1 MERVGDRNAGVN
13 PVPEQLENYRDR
25 AGFPIQCDWLLVVC
39 VAKEIRMSEMLNE
52 LPGIN
57 VTVVEPED
65 SEAVNKITQ
74 YDADVF
80 GFSRG
85 RLISILC
92 REKDSVTVMATNAH
106 DDSVCGYGTI
116 KQNIKGNALVGP
128 FYADNS
134 SIAELILYHMVKAFP
149 TAQSKGVTLMTV
161 DCNEDAIALVDKLG
175 FEREPGTARLYRSE
189 EVEVQ
194 FQKIFGQHN
203 LNFSVF

>member
-1 MERVGDRNAGVN
+1 MERIGDRNAGVN

-25 AGFPIQCDWLLVVC
+25 AGFPIQSDWLSVVC
-39 VAKEIRMSEMLNE
+39 VAKEIPLSEMLTE
-52 LPGIN
+52 LPGISIK
-57 VTVVEPED
+57 VLEPED
-65 SEAVNKITQ
+65 SEATNKTTQ
-74 YDADVF
+74 YDAEVF

-85 RLISILC
+85 RLISLLC
-92 REKDSVTVMATNAH
+92 REKDAVTVIATNTH
-106 DDSVCGYGTI
+106 DDLVCGYGTI

-128 FYADNS
+128 WYADNS

-149 TAQSKGVTLMTV
+149 PAQSKGVTLMTV

-175 FEREPGTARLYRSE
+175 FKREEGTARLYRNE

-194 FQKIFGQHN
+194 FQKVYGQHN